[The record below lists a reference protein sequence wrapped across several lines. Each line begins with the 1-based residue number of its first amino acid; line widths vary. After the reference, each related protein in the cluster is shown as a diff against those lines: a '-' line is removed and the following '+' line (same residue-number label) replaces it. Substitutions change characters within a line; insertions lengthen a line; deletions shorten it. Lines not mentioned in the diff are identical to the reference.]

1 MLPMSSPLRC
11 TSPADVYLLLKSSD
25 FISHDL
31 DPGMIFRHC
40 EDRPLAYELELVLR
54 KWYPIDRVR
63 EFRCFVR
70 QDILLGISQR
80 DPNYY
85 PFLNEHGM
93 EMRITEAVSHV
104 WEENVKGKWEV
115 TQGNYTFDVLLT
127 RDLKKC
133 HVVDFN
139 PYIPDTDPLLF
150 TYDDL
155 LTLLEDALSR
165 DSPQTLPV
173 FKVIDS
179 PAHPAAASN
188 APIHQHNMVPFE
200 ALSLSSGKNIEEFA
214 EVWRNEIQI
223 SMRDQGS

>member
-40 EDRPLAYELELVLR
+40 EGRPLAYELELVLR
-54 KWYPIDRVR
+54 KWYPVDRVR

-70 QDILLGISQR
+70 QEILLGIFDGPFTVLGFDNPRVGISQR

-93 EMRITEAVSHV
+93 ERRITETVSQV

-115 TQGNYTFDVLLT
+115 
-127 RDLKKC
+127 
-133 HVVDFN
+133 
-139 PYIPDTDPLLF
+139 
-150 TYDDL
+150 
-155 LTLLEDALSR
+155 A
-165 DSPQTLPV
+165 
-173 FKVIDS
+173 
-179 PAHPAAASN
+179 
-188 APIHQHNMVPFE
+188 
-200 ALSLSSGKNIEEFA
+200 
-214 EVWRNEIQI
+214 
-223 SMRDQGS
+223 QGSCQFLTFPTGRN